1 MDTTTELEK
10 YIDAGAAEIPADLVI
25 ENGTLINV
33 DTAEYYRAD
42 VAIYKGRIVA
52 VDKDVS
58 DYVGRAHPTR
68 RCDRPISSPG
78 LIDGHIHVEC
88 SKMSMTRFAR
98 AVVPKGTTSIVSGLD
113 EYISVIGLAG
123 LDEIFAEIDQL
134 PLKVFWGVPIKR
146 HTQSRSQR

>member
-58 DYVGRAHPTR
+58 DYVGKHTR
-68 RCDRPISSPG
+68 HVDATDQYLAPG

-88 SKMSMTRFAR
+88 SKMSMTRFAQ

-123 LDEIFAEIDQL
+123 LDEIFAEIGQL
-134 PLKVFWGVPIKR
+134 PLKVFWGFRIKR
-146 HTQSRSQR
+146 HTQSHSQR